1 MSLGPTES
9 IVDGSSWVSAL
20 TPSERATL
28 RLPNPEHAAWEHAAR
43 RGSARP
49 EPSRWMVPVEEVDGL
64 VRMPRH
70 APVARRHI
78 VDRTV
83 APTAEA
89 LRLRVELRPYQD
101 DAVVSWLFQGSGT
114 VLAPCGAGKTTIGA
128 AAIAAVG
135 SPALILVHTHDLAAQ
150 WRDRVRSQLGVEA
163 GDLDH
168 PGRVTI
174 ATVQSLA
181 RWTGEE
187 RQALGERYGLV
198 ILDEAHHA
206 PATTFAAVLGDLAG
220 RYRLGLTATPTRR
233 DGLQSLI
240 EWCCGPIV
248 ARIEQRDLERLGYTL
263 TPTIEQRPTGW
274 AATAPEAVDRQAEI
288 EAATARNALILDAV
302 AALAREGRR
311 VLLLADRVAHV
322 EALANKLVVA
332 GLRAAALTSRSTKRR
347 RAEVLASMGAGGLDV
362 LAATSLADEGLDVA
376 SLDAVVLAAPSGN
389 PARVQQRIGRALRP
403 APGKTARILD
413 FVDADVWARSAA
425 KKRRKLYN
433 DLGWSVTHG

>member
-1 MSLGPTES
+1 VIAQWI
-9 IVDGSSWVSAL
+9 IVDGSAWVADL
-20 TPSERATL
+20 TSTERGAL
-28 RLPNPEHAAWEHAAR
+28 RLPSPEHAAWEHAAR

-49 EPSRWMVPVEEVDGL
+49 EPDRWMVPVERVDD
-64 VRMPRH
+64 VIRMPRH
-70 APVARRHI
+70 APVMRREVI
-78 VDRTV
+78 DRTV
-83 APTAEA
+83 APPADT
-89 LRLRVELRPYQD
+89 LTLRVELRPYQD
-101 DAVVSWLFQGSGT
+101 DAVTSWLFQGSGT

-128 AAIAAVG
+128 AAIACVA

-150 WRDRVRSQLGVEA
+150 WRDRVRSQLATEP
-163 GDLDH
+163 GDLEH
-168 PGRVTI
+168 PSRVSI

-181 RWTGEE
+181 RWTREE
-187 RQALGERYGLV
+187 RRALGERFGLV
-198 ILDEAHHA
+198 VLDEAHHA
-206 PATTFAAVLGDLAG
+206 PAATFATVLGDLAG

-233 DGLQSLI
+233 DGLQALI

-248 ARIEQRDLERLGYTL
+248 ARIEQRDLERMGYTL

-274 AATAPEAVDRQAEI
+274 SATAPEAVDRQAEI
-288 EAATARNALILDAV
+288 EAATVRNAMILDGV
-302 AALAREGRR
+302 RALTREGRR

-322 EALANKLVVA
+322 EALAGELVAA

-347 RAEVLASMGAGGLDV
+347 RAEVLAAMGAGDLDV

-413 FVDADVWARSAA
+413 FVDGDVWARSAA
-425 KKRRKLYN
+425 KKRRKLYH
-433 DLGWSVTHG
+433 DLGWVVTHG

>member
-1 MSLGPTES
+1 MQ
-9 IVDGSSWVSAL
+9 IAIDGSAWVSAL
-20 TPSERATL
+20 SSTERGAL

-49 EPSRWMVPVEEVDGL
+49 EPSRWMVPVDEVGGL

-70 APVARRHI
+70 APVPRREVI
-78 VDRTV
+78 DRTV
-83 APTAEA
+83 APPAEA

-101 DAVVSWLFQGSGT
+101 EAVFSWLFQGSGT

-150 WRDRVRSQLGVEA
+150 WRERVRAQLGTEA
-163 GDLDH
+163 SDLET

-181 RWTGEE
+181 RWAGEA
-187 RQALGERYGLV
+187 RRALGERFGLV

-206 PATTFAAVLGDLAG
+206 PAATFAAVLGDLAG

-233 DGLQSLI
+233 DGLQALI

-248 ARIEQRDLERLGYTL
+248 ARIEQRDLERMGYTL

-288 EAATARNALILDAV
+288 EASTTRNALILDAV
-302 AALAREGRR
+302 GALAREGRR

-322 EALANKLVVA
+322 EALAGELVAA

-347 RAEVLASMGAGGLDV
+347 RAEVLAAMGAGDLDV

-413 FVDADVWARSAA
+413 FVDGDVWARSAA
-425 KKRRKLYN
+425 KKRRRLYH
-433 DLGWSVTHG
+433 DLGWVVIHG

>member
-1 MSLGPTES
+1 VTLGPTDS
-9 IVDGSSWVSAL
+9 IVDGSAWVAAL

-28 RLPNPEHAAWEHAAR
+28 RLPSPEHAAWEHAAR

-78 VDRTV
+78 TDRTV
-83 APTAEA
+83 APHAEA

-163 GDLDH
+163 GDLEK

-181 RWTGEE
+181 RWTGEA
-187 RQALGERYGLV
+187 RRALGERYGLV

-206 PATTFAAVLGDLAG
+206 PAATFAAVLGDLAG

-248 ARIEQRDLERLGYTL
+248 ARIEQRDLERMGYTL

-274 AATAPEAVDRQAEI
+274 AATA
-288 EAATARNALILDAV
+288 RNALILDAV
-302 AALAREGRR
+302 AALTREGRR

-322 EALANKLVVA
+322 EALANKLVTA
-332 GLRAAALTSRSTKRR
+332 GFRAAALTSRSTKRR
-347 RAEVLASMGAGGLDV
+347 RAEVLGAMGAGGLDV

-413 FVDADVWARSAA
+413 FVDADVWAKAAA

-433 DLGWSVTHG
+433 ELGWVIHG